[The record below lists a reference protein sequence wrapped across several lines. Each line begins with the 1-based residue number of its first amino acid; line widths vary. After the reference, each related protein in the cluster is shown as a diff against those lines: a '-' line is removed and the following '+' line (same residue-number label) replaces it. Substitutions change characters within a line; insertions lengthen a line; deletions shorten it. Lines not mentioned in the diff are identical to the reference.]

1 MLGKWVPMDYH
12 KLDRWGRVAGTMWV
26 ASPDSPCQAL
36 DCPKTLDAWLAQLTV
51 GLAWH
56 FKKYQHE

>member
-1 MLGKWVPMDYH
+1 MDYH